1 MKRPAAAMIDS
12 WNKILNLE
20 LMVRHGITCFLGP
33 LSLMALRAIG
43 RCGHAIAAVSIRQ
56 LSVAELVKETPVE
69 VRDKAQAF
77 IEGALPPREC
87 AQSLLNL
94 VSAEA
99 NQERQIQLLKAISLF
114 NGGLRSD
121 HVAFAEADAT
131 WWDNSPCAPAL
142 YCPENQPSVGT
153 FVKISRGAITV
164 CRSCMFPTY
173 PHLIGLTRLCDG
185 CHAEHRWMQKEA
197 RRVSDVAI

>member
-1 MKRPAAAMIDS
+1 MWPC
-12 WNKILNLE
+12 NCN
-20 LMVRHGITCFLGP
+20 VC
-33 LSLMALRAIG
+33 
-43 RCGHAIAAVSIRQ
+43 IRQ

-77 IEGALPPREC
+77 IEGALPPREF

-121 HVAFAEADAT
+121 HRAFAVADAT

-142 YCPENQPSVGT
+142 YRPENPPSVET
-153 FVKISRGAITV
+153 LVSISRGEITL
-164 CRSCMFPTY
+164 CRSCTAPTY
-173 PHLIGLTRLCDG
+173 PNLLELTRLC
-185 CHAEHRWMQKEA
+185 HACYVEQIGWNKRGAYAFSRK
-197 RRVSDVAI
+197 

>member
-1 MKRPAAAMIDS
+1 MMKRPAAAMIDS
-12 WNKILNLE
+12 WDKFLDIE

-69 VRDKAQAF
+69 VKDKAQAF
-77 IEGALPPREC
+77 IEGALPPSEF
-87 AQSLLNL
+87 AQSLMNL

-121 HVAFAEADAT
+121 HVAFAIAAAT
-131 WWDNSPCAPAL
+131 WWGARPVSHAL
-142 YCPENQPSVGT
+142 YRHGKPPSLEIMR
-153 FVKISRGAITV
+153 KAARGEITAE
-164 CRSCMFPTY
+164 
-173 PHLIGLTRLCDG
+173 LIKKQRHERGEATR
-185 CHAEHRWMQKEA
+185 
-197 RRVSDVAI
+197 